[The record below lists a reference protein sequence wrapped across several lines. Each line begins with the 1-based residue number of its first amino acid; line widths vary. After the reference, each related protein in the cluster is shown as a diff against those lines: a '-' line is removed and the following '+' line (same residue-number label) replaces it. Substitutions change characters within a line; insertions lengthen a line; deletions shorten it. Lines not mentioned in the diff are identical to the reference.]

1 MTEFTKDSDRVGL
14 TMGTLPSWWMAEDGR
29 IGSPL
34 MDESQWRHH
43 FNMKYSGMDTIVK
56 DTSDDGGHW
65 ASMMV
70 TTKPIPTQTLPFS
83 KVMIL
88 VPTEVSP
95 DSSHL
100 IKNLCQIL
108 QASSLETE
116 QATLE
121 QAATLDVTGK
131 TSVSGKAIISLL
143 ELETPMI
150 HEISETEFNRLHSV
164 LLTGL
169 GGLWVS
175 HAGSQVDPTSNP
187 QYCAA
192 TGLMRTLRTEKPEI
206 RMHQLDLSA
215 EAIISQKATAGL
227 IAQVFATEF
236 KAEFLAAE
244 TEVSER
250 DGRLF
255 IPRLYDDKAK
265 NHSLQMQG
273 RKPLPE
279 LQNFVQPGRPL
290 RLEVGVPGM
299 LDSLHFVDDAR
310 PFAPLGEHEIEFSV
324 QASAVNFM

>member
-1 MTEFTKDSDRVGL
+1 
-14 TMGTLPSWWMAEDGR
+14 MGTLPSWWMAEDGR

-43 FNMKYSGMDTIVK
+43 FGLQFSGMDIIVK

-70 TTKPIPTQTLPFS
+70 TTKPIPIQALPFS
-83 KVMIL
+83 KAVVVIPAEL
-88 VPTEVSP
+88 SP
-95 DSSHL
+95 DASDL
-100 IKNLCQIL
+100 VKNLGRNL
-108 QASSLETE
+108 QASGLETE
-116 QATLE
+116 EATLE
-121 QAATLDVTGK
+121 QATTLDATGK
-131 TSVSGKAIISLL
+131 AFVSGKAIISLL
-143 ELETPMI
+143 ELEAPMI
-150 HEISETEFNRLHSV
+150 HEITEADFKKLHTL
-164 LLTGL
+164 LLTGA

-175 HAGSQVDPTSNP
+175 HAGAQVDPTSSP

-215 EAIISQKATAGL
+215 EAIISPKSTARL
-227 IAQVFATEF
+227 VAQVFTTEF
-236 KAEFLAAE
+236 KAEFLSAE

-250 DGRLF
+250 EGRLF
-255 IPRLYDDKAK
+255 IPRLYDDKPK
-265 NHSLQMQG
+265 NYSLQLQG
-273 RKPLPE
+273 RKAPPE
-279 LQNFVQPGRPL
+279 MQNFVQPGRPL

-299 LDSLHFVDDAR
+299 LDSLHFVDDPR